1 MGPSAIGC
9 RDNPHGKT
17 FTPNPRN
24 ERVCLARM
32 DPRQRGLFG
41 AAWTLGYLAT
51 LARSGLE
58 SISMGA
64 PTGPLGII
72 YRKTDYAQPG
82 YDELQGPAVYPA
94 YHVIAGLTRAA
105 GMKLVV
111 ADASDPAKVGCL
123 ACRAKGATLVW
134 LANLTATTQD
144 VNLTASAGSGL
155 YAGVLDEQSYAQAV
169 TDPLAFEAAWTRLKT
184 PRVKLSAYAVAWVCI
199 ND

>member
-1 MGPSAIGC
+1 
-9 RDNPHGKT
+9 
-17 FTPNPRN
+17 
-24 ERVCLARM
+24 M
-32 DPRQRGLFG
+32 DPRQRGLFA

-51 LARSGLE
+51 LARTGGLE

-105 GMKLVV
+105 GSKLVA
-111 ADASDPAKVGCL
+111 ADSSDPAKVECL
-123 ACRAKGATLVW
+123 AYRTKGATLLW
-134 LANLTATTQD
+134 LANLTASTQD
-144 VNLTASAGSGL
+144 VSLAAGTNSGL
-155 YAGVLDEQSYAQAV
+155 YAGVLDEHSSARAIS
-169 TDPLAFEAAWTRLKT
+169 DPLGFESAWTRLKT
-184 PRVKLSAYAVAWVCI
+184 PRVKLNAYAVAWVCI